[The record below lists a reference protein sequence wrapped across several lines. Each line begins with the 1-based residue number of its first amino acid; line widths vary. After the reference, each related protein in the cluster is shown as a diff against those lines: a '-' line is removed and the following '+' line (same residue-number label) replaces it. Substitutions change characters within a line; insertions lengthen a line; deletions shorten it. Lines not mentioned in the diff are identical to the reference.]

1 MNSVAVLTVRNL
13 RLFFRDRAA
22 VFFSL
27 LSSLILIALYALFLG
42 RLQVDNLTEALP
54 NASAGDIQWF
64 VNAWVFAGITM
75 ITTLTTALAA
85 LSIFV
90 EDRSSGRFRDFLAS
104 PIRRW
109 QLILGY
115 FLSSLVI
122 SVLMTVLVAVVGQA
136 YMLIRGEEIMAI
148 GQMAEAAGWIV
159 LSSAAFA
166 ALSSFIVTFLKSSGA
181 FAALSTVVGTLI
193 GFLAGAYIPAG
204 TLPSNVVSIMNALP
218 FAQSAMLIRGPFT
231 QKALNAVTDG
241 PAHAEALKSVES
253 FYGITASVGDWEITA
268 TVAALMLA
276 GVLVVFTA
284 LGAWRLSR
292 KIR

>member
-1 MNSVAVLTVRNL
+1 MNSVGVLTVRNL

-42 RLQVDNLTEALP
+42 RLQIDNLTEALP

-122 SVLMTVLVAVVGQA
+122 SVLMTVLVAAVGQT
-136 YMLIRGEEIMAI
+136 YMFIRGEEIMAV
-148 GQMAEAAGWIV
+148 GQMAEAAGWII
-159 LSSAAFA
+159 LSSGAFA
-166 ALSSFIVTFLKSSGA
+166 ALSSFIVTFLGSSGA

-193 GFLAGAYIPAG
+193 GFLAGAYIPVG
-204 TLPSNVVSIMNALP
+204 TLPGNVVNIMNALP

-231 QKALNAVTDG
+231 QKALDAVTAG
-241 PAHAEALKSVES
+241 PGHVEALKSVES
-253 FYGITASVGDWEITA
+253 FYGITASVGDWKITV

-276 GVLVVFTA
+276 GVLVAFTA